1 MAGEGCSLSGWRGDI
16 SEPTPTRTRIGFA
29 ILCFFG
35 VVLITAYLQSVFQFS
50 TYLALAIC
58 MIDTIV
64 SVTFLFQ
71 MMKQVSELADP
82 NYFYCYFH
90 GSVPI

>member
-1 MAGEGCSLSGWRGDI
+1 MIWPERDVASLAGEEI
-16 SEPTPTRTRIGFA
+16 SVNQPPTRTRIV
-29 ILCFFG
+29 LCYLMLFG

-71 MMKQVSELADP
+71 
-82 NYFYCYFH
+82 
-90 GSVPI
+90 